1 VDKETVSYILNIE
14 KIFKDSKKNDDE
26 KDVQNRTKNTFV
38 LSEQIK

>member
-1 VDKETVSYILNIE
+1 VDKETVSYISIIE
-14 KIFKDSKKNDDE
+14 NIFKDSKKNDDE

>member
-1 VDKETVSYILNIE
+1 MDKETVSYILIIE
-14 KIFKDSKKNDDE
+14 NIFKDSKKNDDE